1 MTPRV
6 HSSGG
11 KVRYGRTRQDVNRYL
26 KWTCSEAAGVVAR
39 HRRKHPERHVSQLY
53 EKVMRRKGHQ
63 KAIGAVG
70 RHLAEATYWVLNRG
84 EAYIDPAISK
94 KVREVGA

>member
-1 MTPRV
+1 VEDIPAANRPSFEDKSKRWTRKPKFKSKDATP
-6 HSSGG
+6 
-11 KVRYGRTRQDVNRYL
+11 KF
-26 KWTCSEAAGVVAR
+26 
-39 HRRKHPERHVSQLY
+39 VSQLY

-84 EAYIDPAISK
+84 EPYMDPQVSK
-94 KVREVGA
+94 KVREVGAQARS

>member
-1 MTPRV
+1 M